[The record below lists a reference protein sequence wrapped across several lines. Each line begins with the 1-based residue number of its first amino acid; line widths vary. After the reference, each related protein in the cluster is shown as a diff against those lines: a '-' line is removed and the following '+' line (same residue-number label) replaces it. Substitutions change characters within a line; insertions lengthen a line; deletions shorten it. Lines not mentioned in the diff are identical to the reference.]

1 MMINVMN
8 IQEAVKNIS
17 ASLPVITSRGK
28 VRLAISAPEAGK
40 LWKTKYINSHDLPGE
55 SFST

>member
-17 ASLPVITSRGK
+17 VSLPVITSRGK
-28 VRLAISAPEAGK
+28 VRLATSAPEAGK
-40 LWKTKYINSHDLPGE
+40 LWKTKYMNIHDLPGI

>member
-17 ASLPVITSRGK
+17 SSLPVITSRGK
-28 VRLAISAPEAGK
+28 VRLATTAPEVGK
-40 LWKTKYINSHDLPGE
+40 LCKTININIHDLPVKI
-55 SFST
+55 FST